1 MSVRVSSLR
10 DRLTRERLVG
20 TFVKLPALES
30 VEIVAA
36 ALDFAVVDLEHS
48 QLAEGEAL
56 RLVRHA
62 AALGFPALVR
72 LPAVDRGLVNR
83 LLEAGA
89 AGIQL
94 SSVRSAAQLR
104 DLRAATLYAPDGSRS
119 ISLSHPG
126 AAFGATPLADYL
138 AAQREEAP
146 LLVAQLE
153 TAATDDALDV
163 ILAERPDVA
172 FVGATDITVDLGLD
186 RARVEARIAEIA
198 DAAERA
204 GVALGG
210 FGLDD
215 PRVRYDLSSS
225 DVTLLRAAVAGAR

>member
-10 DRLTRERLVG
+10 GRLAQERLVG
-20 TFVKLPALES
+20 AFVKLPALES

-36 ALDFAVVDLEHS
+36 ELDFAVVDLEHS
-48 QLAEGEAL
+48 QLSEGDAL
-56 RLVRHA
+56 RLVRHS
-62 AALGFPALVR
+62 AALGFPALAR

-94 SSVRSAAQLR
+94 SSVRSVAELR
-104 DLRAATLYAPDGSRS
+104 ELRAATSYAPDGSRS

-126 AAFGATPLADYL
+126 ARFGATPLADYL
-138 AAQREEAP
+138 AAQRAQPP

-153 TAATDDALDV
+153 TAETDDALDL
-163 ILAERPDVA
+163 ILGERPDVA
-172 FVGATDITVDLGLD
+172 FVGVTDITVELGLD
-186 RARVEARIAEIA
+186 PTRVEVRIAEIA